1 MRKRVGKRTSTRDC
15 EGGKEWSR
23 KGPREAQR
31 EIERGQ
37 RNREPKSFER
47 VRGSGREGLW
57 RAGERDEVREE
68 GGDADR
74 DREQRERQ
82 RDRDRQIEV
91 QREENEDPE
100 RDVETH

>member
-1 MRKRVGKRTSTRDC
+1 MRGTAKQRKATEEVERAGQTELVRKRLGKRPSARDS

-47 VRGSGREGLW
+47 VRGSGRAGLW
-57 RAGERDEVREE
+57 R
-68 GGDADR
+68 
-74 DREQRERQ
+74 RER
-82 RDRDRQIEV
+82 RS
-91 QREENEDPE
+91 E
-100 RDVETH
+100 RGRRRR